1 MPKTEDQ
8 FKEARE
14 IRKSEIKDTA
24 LDLFARFGYHSTSIS
39 KIAKEAN
46 MSKGLLYNYYD
57 GKQDLLKDI
66 IMTGFKKLTQLNNN
80 NYETDEDIVQFIEKT
95 IEEVKAS
102 PAYWKLYFSLLL
114 QPSVYESIIKDFTEL
129 FNNFFSKI
137 VGYFQKKG
145 VKNPVAEVFLLTAS
159 LDGVCMNYVSDTDFF
174 PIDDIKEIY
183 IERFK
188 QTFCK

>member
-102 PAYWKLYFSLLL
+102 PSYWKLYFSLLL

-145 VKNPVAEVFLLTAS
+145 VKNPVAEVLLLTAS

>member
-39 KIAKEAN
+39 QIAKEAN

-66 IMTGFKKLTQLNNN
+66 IMTGFKKITQLNNN

-95 IEEVKAS
+95 IDEVKDS
-102 PAYWKLYFSLLL
+102 PSYWKLYFSLLL

-145 VKNPVAEVFLLTAS
+145 VKNPVAEVLLLTAS

>member
-145 VKNPVAEVFLLTAS
+145 VKNPVAEVLLLTAS

>member
-39 KIAKEAN
+39 QIAKEAN

-145 VKNPVAEVFLLTAS
+145 VKNPVAEVLLLTAS